1 MRPAEEEVSHPSM
14 IPYSKALQN
23 VRRQLPYLP
32 KALKL
37 VWDAAPSWT
46 AAWAALLIVQGVLPV
61 ATVYLTRALVNSLVA
76 LISGE
81 VGWEAVRVPLFLV
94 LLMALVL
101 LMQTLLASLSTW
113 VRTAQSELVSDDLS
127 DRIQAQALAL
137 DMTYYETPSY
147 YDQLHRARIDA
158 MNSPLLLLENMGN
171 LVQNGITL
179 VAMAGVLLP
188 YGLWVPAALLI
199 STLPALYIVGS
210 YSLRQHRWQVE
221 NTDARRRS
229 YYYDWIISDRNTA
242 AELRIFELGE
252 LFRDRYR
259 TTRKKL
265 RRERI
270 NLERNQVLSQLL
282 AGILG
287 LIVMGGSLAWMLWQT
302 AQGLYTLG
310 DLALFYQAF
319 NQGQRLMRTLL
330 QSAGRI
336 YSNLLFLEN
345 LFEYLA
351 LEPLIT
357 APPVPVPFPAPL
369 ETGIAF
375 EDVLFH
381 YPGSEKASLSD
392 FNLTIPAGQVTAI
405 VGENGAG
412 KSTLIKLLCR
422 FFDPDSGKVLIDGTD
437 IRQFDPADLQ
447 HQFTIMFQQPVEYQ
461 DTASN
466 NIAFGNLS
474 SNPSSDDIV
483 QAAIAGGADVPIA
496 KLPDGY
502 ETVLGKWFGDAEL
515 SVGEW
520 QRVALARA
528 YLRRAPII
536 VLDEPTSAMDPWAET
551 DWLSRFSTLAQN
563 RTALIISHRFTTAM
577 HADIIHVMVDGR
589 VIESG
594 SHKELL
600 DQGGF
605 YARSWLTQMQERSPT
620 PNDVNGQQA

>member
-1 MRPAEEEVSHPSM
+1 MTPSQ
-14 IPYSKALQN
+14 KAFQN

-37 VWDAAPSWT
+37 VWNAAPGWT
-46 AAWAALLIVQGVLPV
+46 TAWAVLLIVQGVLPV
-61 ATVYLTRALVNSLVA
+61 ASVYLTRALVNSIVL
-76 LISGE
+76 LIDSGA
-81 VGWEAVRVPLFLV
+81 GWAAVRLPLFFV

-101 LMQTLLASLSTW
+101 LAQTLLTSLSAW
-113 VRTAQSELVSDDLS
+113 IRTAQSELVSDDLS
-127 DRIQAQALAL
+127 DRIQVQALAL

-158 MNSPLLLLENMGN
+158 KNSPLLLLENMGN

-188 YGLWVPAALLI
+188 YGLWVPLALLL
-199 STLPALYIVGS
+199 STLPALYVVGG
-210 YSLRQHRWQVE
+210 YSLRQHRWQVK

-229 YYYDWIISDRNTA
+229 FYYDWIITDRNAA
-242 AELRIFELGE
+242 AELRIFDLGE
-252 LFRDRYR
+252 LFRSRFSD
-259 TTRKKL
+259 TRAQL

-270 NLERNQVLSQLL
+270 DLERDQVLAQLL

-287 LIVMGGSLAWMLWQT
+287 LLVMGISLAWMLWQT
-302 AQGLYTLG
+302 AQGIYNLG

-345 LFEYLA
+345 LFEYLSLA
-351 LEPLIT
+351 PLIS
-357 APPVPVPFPAPL
+357 APADPL
-369 ETGIAF
+369 PMPTRLQSGISF
-375 EDVLFH
+375 DNVLFH
-381 YPGSEKASLSD
+381 YPGSEKASLID
-392 FNLTIPAGQVTAI
+392 FNLNVPAGQVTAI

-422 FFDPDSGKVLIDGTD
+422 FFDPDAGCIKIDGTD
-437 IRQFDPADLQ
+437 IRRFDPTELQ

-461 DTASN
+461 DTAAN
-466 NIAFGNLS
+466 NIAFGNLAAQ
-474 SNPSSDDIV
+474 PTQADIE
-483 QAAIAGGADVPIA
+483 QAAIAGGADGPID
-496 KLPDGY
+496 KLPQGY

-528 YLRRAPII
+528 YLRQAPII

-551 DWLSRFSTLAQN
+551 DWLHRFKALAQD

-577 HADIIHVMVDGR
+577 YADIIHVMIDGR

-594 SHKELL
+594 SHKQLL
-600 DQGGF
+600 DQDGY
-605 YARSWLTQMQERSPT
+605 YARSWRAQMQERSTAELPM
-620 PNDVNGQQA
+620 

>member
-1 MRPAEEEVSHPSM
+1 M

-37 VWDAAPSWT
+37 VWDAAPIWT

-113 VRTAQSELVSDDLS
+113 VRTAQSELVSDAMS
-127 DRIQAQALAL
+127 DRIQAQALML

-147 YDQLHRARIDA
+147 YDQLHRARVDA

-210 YSLRQHRWQVE
+210 YSVRQHRWQVE

-229 YYYDWIISDRNTA
+229 FYYDWIISDRNTA
-242 AELRIFELGE
+242 AEIRIFELGE

-259 TTRKKL
+259 TTRSKL

-270 NLERNQVLSQLL
+270 NLERSQVLAQLL

-287 LIVMGGSLAWMLWQT
+287 LLVMGISLAWMLWQT
-302 AQGLYTLG
+302 AQGIYTLG

-351 LEPLIT
+351 LKPLIT
-357 APPVPVPFPAPL
+357 APPDPAPFPTPL
-369 ETGIAF
+369 QTGITF
-375 EDVLFH
+375 ENVLFH
-381 YPGSEKASLSD
+381 YPDSEKASLD
-392 FNLTIPAGQVTAI
+392 GFNLTIPAGQVTAI

-422 FFDPDSGKVLIDGTD
+422 FFDPDSGTVSIDGTD
-437 IRQFDPADLQ
+437 IRRFDPADLQ
-447 HQFTIMFQQPVEYQ
+447 HQFTIMFQQPVAYQ

-474 SNPSSDDIV
+474 SKPSAEDIE
-483 QAAIAGGADVPIA
+483 QAAIAGGADVPIS
-496 KLPDGY
+496 KLPSGY

-528 YLRRAPII
+528 YLRQAPII
-536 VLDEPTSAMDPWAET
+536 VLDEPTSAMDPWAEA
-551 DWLSRFSTLAQN
+551 DWLSRFRTLAQD

-577 HADIIHVMVDGR
+577 HADVIHVMVDGR

-594 SHKELL
+594 SHSELL
-600 DQGGF
+600 DQDGF
-605 YARSWLTQMQERSPT
+605 YARSWLAQMQERSPV
-620 PNDVNGQQA
+620 PGAVDSHQE